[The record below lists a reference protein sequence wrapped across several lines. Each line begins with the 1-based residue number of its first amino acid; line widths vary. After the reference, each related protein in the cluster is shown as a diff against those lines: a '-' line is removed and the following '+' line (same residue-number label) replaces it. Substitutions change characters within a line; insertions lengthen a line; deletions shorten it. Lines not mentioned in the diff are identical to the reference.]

1 MADQPIASRI
11 MSKPLPQI
19 LDEIDDSIRLA
30 DAAAKN
36 ARDAALEAQKAGEKA
51 ATEAARVA
59 AEHIAKV
66 ESIADEALAL
76 AKQIRAALLESS
88 GVLQNKLAAPPE
100 KK

>member
-30 DAAAKN
+30 DAAAKS
-36 ARDAALEAQKAGEKA
+36 AREAAAAAQQAGEKA
-51 ATEAARVA
+51 AGEAARVA
-59 AEHIAKV
+59 AEHIARV
-66 ESIADEALAL
+66 QAVADEALAL
-76 AKQIRAALLESS
+76 ARQIRAALQDSS
-88 GVLQNKLAAPPE
+88 HTLQDKLVPPVA

>member
-1 MADQPIASRI
+1 MADQTIASRI

-30 DAAAKN
+30 DAAAKT
-36 ARDAALEAQKAGEKA
+36 ARDAAAAAQLAGEKA
-51 ATEAARVA
+51 AGEAARVA

-66 ESIADEALAL
+66 QAIADEALAL
-76 AKQIRAALLESS
+76 AKQIRAALQESS
-88 GVLQNKLAAPPE
+88 SSLQDKLASTPA